1 MKIGPVD
8 TNIQPVAA
16 ANGAAAAA
24 TAGKPAAPAAAPE
37 ASTQVA
43 LSPAATKLVSESNA
57 DFDTEKV
64 SRIAQ
69 AIRDGQ
75 FKVNAEAIADKMLT
89 QSQEFLA
96 SQKH

>member
-1 MKIGPVD
+1 MKIGPVE
-8 TNIQPVAA
+8 TNLQPVAQ
-16 ANGAAAAA
+16 ANGAAA

-64 SRIAQ
+64 ARIAQ

-75 FKVNAEAIADKMLT
+75 FKVNAEAIADKMLA

-96 SQKH
+96 GQKH

>member
-8 TNIQPVAA
+8 TSIPPVAP

-24 TAGKPAAPAAAPE
+24 GSGKPAPAAATPE
-37 ASTQVA
+37 ASTKVA
-43 LSPAATKLVSESNA
+43 LSPAAAKLVNESNA

-75 FKVNAEAIADKMLT
+75 FKVNADAIADKMIV

-96 SQKH
+96 GQKH

>member
-8 TNIQPVAA
+8 TNIQPVAP

-24 TAGKPAAPAAAPE
+24 TSGKPAAPVAAPE

-43 LSPAATKLVSESNA
+43 LSPAATKLVNESNA

-75 FKVNAEAIADKMLT
+75 FQVNAEAIADKLIAHT
-89 QSQEFLA
+89 QEFLA